1 MARQFLHYLFVLLL
15 AVATGCTSSSG
26 NADQGVSAGGSTPVP
41 SFSVSATRTIPQ
53 RDLEVAMP
61 GVGEITDVEVENPL
75 VSVETG
81 VTFYRF
87 QVGDPIVIHLR
98 GIYPKDEVVEDI
110 VDEDGNVTIPLIG
123 DILASGKS
131 TAQLEAD
138 ITRMYIDG
146 GYYRVITVNVVM
158 PSRTYFIRGEIRNPG
173 RFAIVSG
180 VTIMQAIAAAGGY
193 TEFASQRSI
202 KLIRGGT
209 TTTINMKSIERNP
222 EKDIRLESGDVIVVD
237 RSIL

>member
-1 MARQFLHYLFVLLL
+1 MVRQLLSYLCVLLL
-15 AVATGCTSSSG
+15 AFVTGCASSG
-26 NADQGVSAGGSTPVP
+26 GGVNQDEVAAAGIP
-41 SFSVSATRTIPQ
+41 SPSLSLSATRTIPQ
-53 RDLEVAMP
+53 RDLVVSIPEDSV
-61 GVGEITDVEVENPL
+61 DVQEENPL

-98 GIYPKDEVVEDI
+98 GIYPKDDMVEDI

-123 DILASGKS
+123 DILAAGKS

-138 ITRMYIDG
+138 VTRMYIDG